1 MALLREIAIEKL
13 SSLFAARITGIDWSN
28 PVDKNLLADVHAA
41 FAEYSVLCF
50 PNQRL
55 GSQDQQRFAA
65 CFGQVDGGYRDRSNG
80 DVKGSKKRGVMLV
93 SNIRK
98 NGKPIGSLPDG
109 EMFFH
114 SDGSHRNKPYR
125 ATTLY
130 GIKIPSAG
138 GETLFADLRAA
149 YDALP
154 GDIKDQIKHLK
165 ARHIYDYGSTLRDQN
180 QEIETNSDY
189 PNALH
194 PLVKTHPVSG
204 RKTLYLSRLMT
215 RYIDGFSRS
224 ESDDLLEFLFNHA
237 EKEEFIYSHK
247 WTPDDLL
254 IWDNRCLN
262 HARTDFPK
270 EETRLL
276 RRYTVSEPGDEEAVD
291 Y

>member
-1 MALLREIAIEKL
+1 M
-13 SSLFAARITGIDWSN
+13 
-28 PVDKNLLADVHAA
+28 
-41 FAEYSVLCF
+41 
-50 PNQRL
+50 
-55 GSQDQQRFAA
+55 
-65 CFGQVDGGYRDRSNG
+65 
-80 DVKGSKKRGVMLV
+80 
-93 SNIRK
+93 
-98 NGKPIGSLPDG
+98 
-109 EMFFH
+109 
-114 SDGSHRNKPYR
+114 
-125 ATTLY
+125 
-130 GIKIPSAG
+130 
-138 GETLFADLRAA
+138 
-149 YDALP
+149 
-154 GDIKDQIKHLK
+154 
-165 ARHIYDYGSTLRDQN
+165 N

>member
-1 MALLREIAIEKL
+1 MALASEIVVEKL
-13 SSLFAARITGIDWSN
+13 APHFAARITGIDWSK
-28 PVDKNLLADVHAA
+28 PVDKALLSEIHLA

-50 PNQRL
+50 PSQRL
-55 GSQDQQRFAA
+55 GSQDQQRFAS
-65 CFGQVDGGYRDRSNG
+65 CFGQVDGAFRQRSNG
-80 DVKGSKKRGVMLV
+80 DVSRSKKRGVMLV

-130 GIKIPSAG
+130 GIKIPSVG
-138 GETLFADLRAA
+138 GQTMFSDLRAA
-149 YDALP
+149 YDALSR
-154 GDIKDQIKHLK
+154 DMKNRIENLK
-165 ARHIYDYGSTLRDQN
+165 ARHIYDYGSTLRDEN
-180 QEIETNSDY
+180 KEIETNSDY

-204 RKTLYLSRLMT
+204 RRTLYLSRLMT
-215 RYIDGFSRS
+215 RWVEGLDRT
-224 ESDDLLEFLFNHA
+224 ESDELLEFLFDHA
-237 EKEEFIYSHK
+237 EQPEFIYSHK

-276 RRYTVSEPGDEEAVD
+276 RRYTVSEPGDDEAID